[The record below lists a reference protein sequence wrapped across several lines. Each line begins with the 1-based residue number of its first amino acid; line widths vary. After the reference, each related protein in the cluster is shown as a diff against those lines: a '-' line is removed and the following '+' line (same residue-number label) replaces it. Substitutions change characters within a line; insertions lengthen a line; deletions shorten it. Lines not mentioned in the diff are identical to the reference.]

1 VKIVC
6 NQLQVSSQLE
16 NPSTMNHL
24 SPPPSHSDSHSHLKY
39 ECARKFNQMQGKAV
53 LVGGLLLRTS
63 SVNKLLYTLYG
74 FSTTCNILQL
84 KKKKQLHLPA
94 TSG

>member
-1 VKIVC
+1 
-6 NQLQVSSQLE
+6 
-16 NPSTMNHL
+16 
-24 SPPPSHSDSHSHLKY
+24 
-39 ECARKFNQMQGKAV
+39 MQGKAV